1 MCVCGCD
8 NKINKP
14 SRPDGPA
21 RARER
26 SKRLDGASETPHRT
40 EREDKQK
47 TKKPSVS
54 ADSQL
59 VPKPVLMRPKQ
70 A

>member
-8 NKINKP
+8 NTINP
-14 SRPDGPA
+14 RGPTA
-21 RARER
+21 PRARSSAR
-26 SKRLDGASETPHRT
+26 NDSTARGKH
-40 EREDKQK
+40 EREDKK
-47 TKKPSVS
+47 DKKPSVS